1 VAVTRAVRTCQ
12 APVLVRVQ
20 IWTTE
25 PARLGL
31 VLPRREIEPPRGT
44 TTLAVR
50 NPVVPRFTPVA
61 IPSVRT
67 SGRVLGLAVN
77 GALVAGLQAG
87 LLVALS
93 V

>member
-1 VAVTRAVRTCQ
+1 VAATRAVRTCQ
-12 APVLVRVQ
+12 APVFVRVQ

-25 PARLGL
+25 PTRLGL
-31 VLPRREIEPPRGT
+31 VLPRSVIEPPRGT
-44 TTLAVR
+44 TTLVDTK
-50 NPVVPRFTPVA
+50 PVVPRFTPVA

-67 SGRVLGLAVN
+67 SGRVLGLTVN